1 MHIFAKLF
9 YLSTLASYLADART
23 TLFNGAQHLVFDD
36 APAGCL
42 AAFGQ
47 PLVCDDEIQLLGYD
61 FDSFELTETF
71 LDALCS
77 KDCARSLLS
86 LKDAVSSACGKYDT
100 PFNGAYISAVEVVDL
115 FAYKY
120 NMSCLANTR
129 GEFCLI
135 VEQQWDVDS
144 LDLNGHATWPAYTE
158 QIYPDFSEGDYD
170 RSPAED
176 VDGILLDLFDDPI
189 MWSEWNSH
197 LQLDESGEDYFLE
210 PILPDWRGHGHD
222 LPLEYNE
229 YPLEIQCSECFLA
242 QYRHGI
248 ESKWGEVYDE
258 VSDQAWNNIRRNR
271 NIDWQLV
278 PANNRSTWLS
288 SFESIHWTHR
298 VSCDR
303 MIEFQEETA
312 MTVDDLAVVNKVASA
327 ALLHL
332 NDIRVNHVESGS
344 YCAPLPCEIAIIES
358 RAGAKNFVDSLGN
371 ITYTQFWSW
380 NDYMEPKN
388 LRPGET
394 VFVGY
399 VATSSRSK
407 SLLIDGIV
415 LQEAPTDLP
424 RFLEPYIQ
432 YDLYQRKQKFITLS
446 GTAQTRPGC
455 F

>member
-1 MHIFAKLF
+1 
-9 YLSTLASYLADART
+9 
-23 TLFNGAQHLVFDD
+23 
-36 APAGCL
+36 
-42 AAFGQ
+42 
-47 PLVCDDEIQLLGYD
+47 
-61 FDSFELTETF
+61 
-71 LDALCS
+71 
-77 KDCARSLLS
+77 
-86 LKDAVSSACGKYDT
+86 
-100 PFNGAYISAVEVVDL
+100 
-115 FAYKY
+115 
-120 NMSCLANTR
+120 
-129 GEFCLI
+129 
-135 VEQQWDVDS
+135 
-144 LDLNGHATWPAYTE
+144 
-158 QIYPDFSEGDYD
+158 
-170 RSPAED
+170 
-176 VDGILLDLFDDPI
+176 
-189 MWSEWNSH
+189 
-197 LQLDESGEDYFLE
+197 
-210 PILPDWRGHGHD
+210 
-222 LPLEYNE
+222 
-229 YPLEIQCSECFLA
+229 
-242 QYRHGI
+242 
-248 ESKWGEVYDE
+248 
-258 VSDQAWNNIRRNR
+258 
-271 NIDWQLV
+271 
-278 PANNRSTWLS
+278 
-288 SFESIHWTHR
+288 
-298 VSCDR
+298 
-303 MIEFQEETA
+303 